1 MPPSGDLKI
10 GVAGVACDRV
20 HTSPRERGASCSAVT
35 LRALSARLA
44 PSEAGRRLRPRL
56 LPIAQTALAAVA
68 AYYIAQ
74 LIPLDD
80 SRPTFASIAAVICL
94 SATYRQRGRR
104 AIELTAGVVL
114 GLSTADLILR
124 LIGPGPLQIGVMIVL
139 AMAVA
144 VVLRGSDLFVNEAAI
159 SGLILV
165 SLVPAEQTSLSL
177 TRPVEGLVG
186 GLTALA
192 VGALVFPPDPNVLV
206 HRAAT
211 RVLSD
216 LRFALGEVAA
226 ALQAGDPDHA
236 GRALRTARGLD
247 GVVDEH
253 VEALATSQET
263 VRYSPARRR
272 ARGAVARHVRMGEH
286 LDFAVRNTRI
296 LARHALRY
304 SRSRLG
310 APQEVSDAV
319 RELARAVEGLSLAHD
334 DPSAACGARS
344 HALAA
349 ANLARD
355 GFEREPDLGLTEIIA
370 QVRSTAVD
378 LMRAADLLADAP
390 EPSVDAPTEEL
401 LAAAA

>member
-1 MPPSGDLKI
+1 VNL
-10 GVAGVACDRV
+10 RV
-20 HTSPRERGASCSAVT
+20 
-35 LRALSARLA
+35 LSARLA
-44 PSEAGRRLRPRL
+44 PTDAARRLRPRL
-56 LPIAQTALAAVA
+56 LPIAQTALAAVV

-80 SRPTFASIAAVICL
+80 PRPTFASIAAVICL

-104 AIELTAGVVL
+104 AVELTAGVVL
-114 GLSTADLILR
+114 GLTTADVLLH
-124 LIGPGPLQIGVMIVL
+124 LIGPGPLQIGLMIVL

-165 SLVPAEQTSLSL
+165 SLVPAAQTSLSL
-177 TRPVEGLVG
+177 TRPVEGLIG

-192 VGALVFPPDPNVLV
+192 IGALVFPPDPRVLV
-206 HRAAT
+206 RRAAT

-216 LRFALGEVAA
+216 LQFALGEVAA
-226 ALQAGDPDHA
+226 ALEAGDPDHA

-247 GVVDEH
+247 GVVDEL
-253 VEALATSQET
+253 VEAFATSQET
-263 VRYSPARRR
+263 VRMSPARRG
-272 ARGAVARHVRMGEH
+272 ARHAVARHVRTGEH

-304 SRSRLG
+304 TRSGLG
-310 APQEVSDAV
+310 APDEITSAV
-319 RELARAVEGLSLAHD
+319 RELALAVEGLGLAHD
-334 DPSAACGARS
+334 DQDRAADARC

-349 ANLARD
+349 ARLARD
-355 GFEREPDLGLTEIIA
+355 GFEREPDLVLTEIVA

-378 LMRAADLLADAP
+378 LVRAAELLGDDP
-390 EPSVDAPTEEL
+390 ERAVDMPTEEL
-401 LAAAA
+401 LAVAA

>member
-1 MPPSGDLKI
+1 VDL
-10 GVAGVACDRV
+10 R
-20 HTSPRERGASCSAVT
+20 T
-35 LRALSARLA
+35 LSARLA
-44 PSEAGRRLRPRL
+44 PSEAARRLRPRL
-56 LPIAQTALAAVA
+56 LPIGQTALAAVA
-68 AYYIAQ
+68 AYYVAQ

-80 SRPTFASIAAVICL
+80 PRPTFASIAAVICL

-114 GLSTADLILR
+114 GLSTADLLLH
-124 LIGPGPLQIGVMIVL
+124 LIGPGPLQIGLMIVL

-165 SLVPAEQTSLSL
+165 SLVPGAQSTLSF
-177 TRPVEGLVG
+177 TRPVEGLIG

-192 VGALVFPPDPNVLV
+192 VGALVFPPDPRVLV
-206 HRAAT
+206 RRAAT

-216 LRFALGEVAA
+216 LRFALDEVAE
-226 ALQAGDPDHA
+226 ALANGDHEHA
-236 GRALRTARGLD
+236 GRALRTARSLD
-247 GVVDEH
+247 GVVDELA
-253 VEALATSQET
+253 EAFATGQET
-263 VRYSPARRR
+263 VRYSPTRRG
-272 ARGAVARHVRMGEH
+272 ARGAVTRHVRTGEH

-304 SRSRLG
+304 TRSGLS
-310 APQEVSDAV
+310 APDDVTASV
-319 RELARAVEGLSLAHD
+319 RELALAVEGLLQAHD
-334 DPSAACGARS
+334 DPTEANAARN

-349 ANLARD
+349 ARLAKD
-355 GFEREPDLGLTEIIA
+355 GFEREPDLALTEIIG

-378 LMRAADLLADAP
+378 LVRAADLLGEAP
-390 EPSVDAPTEEL
+390 QPVVEAPTEEL